1 MSVSFMY
8 PLCLRCGP
16 RGSFWFSSGLPSERS
31 PPLSTLS
38 YFWPG
43 ISTLHV
49 PKGEFL
55 KVSYV
60 TPYFILPHYYQPSWC
75 SPSDGQGCGVSA
87 CVVLVVF
94 LCFPVP
100 FSFFFFLFFFIFL
113 FFSSYIVT
121 KDSRSTKLGISSP
134 LVLPEGGRC
143 VVLQW
148 YYNVLVLLFL
158 TDECGGVFISL
169 HLCRRSRSQSR
180 CHVTYSLS
188 HNLFCHPL
196 GFRRSLSTFQRFFIF
211 FCSLSLY
218 FSDLFLAKVVGISLL
233 SAPVAPFFHSGS
245 DPTPAVLFFFFF
257 LDEQH
262 KH

>member
-49 PKGEFL
+49 PNGAFL

-100 FSFFFFLFFFIFL
+100 FSFFLFYFIFFIFL
-113 FFSSYIVT
+113 FFSFYIVT

-134 LVLPEGGRC
+134 LVLPEGG
-143 VVLQW
+143 VVLFCNDIIMFW
-148 YYNVLVLLFL
+148 FYF
-158 TDECGGVFISL
+158 FSL
-169 HLCRRSRSQSR
+169 MNAGACSSHCTCADAAGLKVAVMSPIHS
-180 CHVTYSLS
+180 VTS
-188 HNLFCHPL
+188 
-196 GFRRSLSTFQRFFIF
+196 FF
-211 FCSLSLY
+211 
-218 FSDLFLAKVVGISLL
+218 VT
-233 SAPVAPFFHSGS
+233 H
-245 DPTPAVLFFFFF
+245 
-257 LDEQH
+257 
-262 KH
+262 

>member
-100 FSFFFFLFFFIFL
+100 FSFFFFIFFFYFSLFFFL
-113 FFSSYIVT
+113 HCHKGQQEYKAWDKFSACPA
-121 KDSRSTKLGISSP
+121 R
-134 LVLPEGGRC
+134 GGA
-143 VVLQW
+143 
-148 YYNVLVLLFL
+148 
-158 TDECGGVFISL
+158 
-169 HLCRRSRSQSR
+169 LC
-180 CHVTYSLS
+180 CFAMIL
-188 HNLFCHPL
+188 
-196 GFRRSLSTFQRFFIF
+196 
-211 FCSLSLY
+211 
-218 FSDLFLAKVVGISLL
+218 
-233 SAPVAPFFHSGS
+233 
-245 DPTPAVLFFFFF
+245 
-257 LDEQH
+257 
-262 KH
+262 